1 MDERNLLSLSPLSGT
16 DPAGEDLEYDELYL
30 KLDELAS
37 GVPSQEMAGSV
48 HEGREPDYAALRE
61 CCLKLW
67 ERTRDL
73 RVAAY
78 YALAELR
85 LDGLP
90 GFKAGLEALYFL
102 VDAMYASCYPKLDP
116 DDDNDPTERINIF
129 QLLSPPP
136 VSMSD
141 GANCLSLLRRLPLCS
156 RLAYT
161 FRDYLRVCGMLDSK
175 DNALDSALFQAELH
189 QISGTELTQKQQLAA
204 EILQLC
210 DNLIERFNQQA
221 EGGVLTLDTLQREL
235 KLLQG
240 FYAKQLQLRGGENEG
255 AQDSDPGAQDA
266 PAAAGAGAEPA
277 AWMASPAGAAAA
289 VPFKAEVFKIEDLTI
304 KNRSEALQLL
314 DKCAAY
320 FKQAE
325 PNSPLPFLIKRA
337 LRMADMN
344 FIELLGEIDSSA
356 AERGREQL
364 GVRDDG
370 QD

>member
-1 MDERNLLSLSPLSGT
+1 MVDERNLLSLSTLSGA

-48 HEGREPDYAALRE
+48 HEGREPDYAALRAN
-61 CCLKLW
+61 CLKLW

-102 VDAMYASCYPKLDP
+102 VDAMYADCYPRLDP

-161 FRDYLRVCGMLDSK
+161 FRDYLLVSGLLDSK
-175 DNALDSALFQAELH
+175 DNELDSALFQAELH
-189 QISGTELTQKQQLAA
+189 QISGTELTQKQQLAT

-255 AQDSDPGAQDA
+255 AQDSSEGVQAA
-266 PAAAGAGAEPA
+266 PAEAGAESA
-277 AWMASPAGAAAA
+277 AGMASPAGAAAA
-289 VPFKAEVFKIEDLTI
+289 VPFKAAVFKIEDLTI